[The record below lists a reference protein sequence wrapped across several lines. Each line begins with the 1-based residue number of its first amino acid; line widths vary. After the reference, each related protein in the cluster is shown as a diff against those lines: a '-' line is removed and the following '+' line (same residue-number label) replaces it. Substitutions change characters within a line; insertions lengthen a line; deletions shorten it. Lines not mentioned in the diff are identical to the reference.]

1 MKLIDYA
8 HGSGI
13 EKKKSTKLIIKI
25 PNAIQIF
32 NFKRKLIFLTF
43 TLIVVIKSSLIII
56 TMDVEKVSMSNEL
69 WRVRF

>member
-1 MKLIDYA
+1 MDLVL
-8 HGSGI
+8 
-13 EKKKSTKLIIKI
+13 KKKSTKLIIKI

>member
-13 EKKKSTKLIIKI
+13 EKKSTKLIIKI

-32 NFKRKLIFLTF
+32 NFKRKLILLTF

-56 TMDVEKVSMSNEL
+56 TMDVEKISRRNEFS
-69 WRVRF
+69 RDCVH